1 MLNLIVLIS
10 LVAVLLLALALYVY
24 LYWKLKT
31 SRTTRQESL
40 PPFTP
45 ETWTKWT
52 KREALTNLSTPNE
65 IYIETETMP
74 TTNDSPVGDTSSIYS
89 PTLNDCDDEHNEE
102 GEEDEDLSS
111 ILALAEMQVYLQKKT
126 APRPC
131 VFIPIDDADVYVQ
144 TKELE
149 DDEQAKKQDLLDS
162 TISTFTTDENQE
174 SLYTMRKVSIN
185 FEELGFVD
193 IKLT

>member
-10 LVAVLLLALALYVY
+10 LVAVFLLALALYVY
-24 LYWKLKT
+24 VYWKLKT
-31 SRTTRQESL
+31 SRTTRQETL

-45 ETWTKWT
+45 QTWS

-102 GEEDEDLSS
+102 GEEDDDLSS

-131 VFIPIDDADVYVQ
+131 IFIPIDDADVQ

-149 DDEQAKKQDLLDS
+149 DDEQAKKQELDS
-162 TISTFTTDENQE
+162 TISTSTTDENQE

-185 FEELGFVD
+185 YEELGFVD